1 MDIGCILLVA
11 EFSKCSAAIT
21 TQWLLGIMTEAAFIC
36 SFQFTGNSQLG
47 CAAFTHPVRSCPR
60 FNARSNSLSRLIQQL
75 FTRLCQF
82 SIGRVV
88 DESQTR
94 VSRRRRCHVLVNSRV
109 SPLSLDTFGI
119 SSNDLY
125 AFVMSS
131 VGFRV
136 AEHHGLYTEVLPS
149 LDRTTGGTGQDYTEH
164 HGLYI
169 EVLPSLISPCW
180 LLLMCYKT

>member
-1 MDIGCILLVA
+1 M
-11 EFSKCSAAIT
+11 S
-21 TQWLLGIMTEAAFIC
+21 
-36 SFQFTGNSQLG
+36 
-47 CAAFTHPVRSCPR
+47 
-60 FNARSNSLSRLIQQL
+60 
-75 FTRLCQF
+75 
-82 SIGRVV
+82 
-88 DESQTR
+88 
-94 VSRRRRCHVLVNSRV
+94 VLVNSRV

-125 AFVMSS
+125 ASVMSS

-136 AEHHGLYTEVLPS
+136 AEHHGLYIEVLPS